1 MDLNDIRDAFDH
13 VAKKQKLSYSKSQD
27 IVDQIGHEIEQALIS
42 IQLAQ
47 ESQKSI
53 LTELMLKLN
62 AIGALQQLEGSQKE
76 LNISVTKYQKLLDK
90 LLYPDISKVYRTAD
104 YDAHVVNQILANH
117 FYHQGLFDVGDSIM
131 KEAGEPEATA
141 LRSLFLEMHQILEA
155 MRVKNI
161 QPALTWVSANREK
174 LVQNG
179 FNLEFRIH
187 RLQFI
192 ELLRNGNRADALK
205 YARTYLAPFASLQEN
220 EFQKLMG
227 CLLYS
232 GRVENSPYPELVSPS
247 NWTEITEELNRQF
260 CTLFGQS
267 YKSPLSVA
275 MAAGFEGLP
284 TLLKLANVMAV
295 KKHEWQSMKQLP
307 VPLELGKEFHFHSI
321 FVCPVSR
328 DQCSEENPPMLLPC
342 YHVLRKQS
350 IMRLSKSSAQV
361 FKCPYCPAVATVA
374 NCRQLYF

>member
-342 YHVLRKQS
+342 YHVLCKQS

>member
-1 MDLNDIRDAFDH
+1 
-13 VAKKQKLSYSKSQD
+13 
-27 IVDQIGHEIEQALIS
+27 
-42 IQLAQ
+42 
-47 ESQKSI
+47 
-53 LTELMLKLN
+53 MLKLN

-174 LVQNG
+174 LPQNG
-179 FNLEFRIH
+179 TNLELRIH

-205 YARTYLAPFASLQEN
+205 YARTYLAPLASLHEN
-220 EFQKLMG
+220 DFQKLMG

-232 GRVENSPYPELVSPS
+232 GRVENSPYPDLVCPS

-342 YHVLRKQS
+342 YHVLCKQS

-374 NCRQLYF
+374 QCRQLYF

>member
-42 IQLAQ
+42 IQLSQ

-342 YHVLRKQS
+342 YHVLCKQS

>member
-1 MDLNDIRDAFDH
+1 MELNDIRDAFDH
-13 VAKKQKLSYSKSQD
+13 VAKKQRLSYSKSQD
-27 IVDQIGHEIEQALIS
+27 IVDQIGSEIEQALIA
-42 IQLAQ
+42 IQSAQ
-47 ESQKSI
+47 ESQTV
-53 LTELMLKLN
+53 LTELKLKLN

-76 LNISVTKYQKLLDK
+76 LNINVTKYQKLLDK
-90 LLYPDISKVYRTAD
+90 LLYPDISKAYRTAD
-104 YDAHVVNQILANH
+104 YDARIVDQILANH

-161 QPALTWVSANREK
+161 QPALAWISANREK

-179 FNLEFRIH
+179 SNLELRIH
-187 RLQFI
+187 TLQFV

-205 YARTYLAPFASLQEN
+205 YARTYLARFASLHEN

-247 NWTEITEELNRQF
+247 NWNEITEELNRQF

-284 TLLKLANVMAV
+284 TLLKLANVMAA

-342 YHVLRKQS
+342 YHVLCKQS
-350 IMRLSKSSAQV
+350 LMRLSKSSAQV

-374 NCRQLYF
+374 HCRQLYF